1 MLQVANNA
9 ANKID
14 TQLIDILKDLEVLA
28 NSPSICNPKTS
39 WTVKK
44 DFLNTNLEINKHED
58 RKSTRLNSSHAN
70 ISYAVFCLKKKKQIL
85 TATPAHSFSTLP
97 AHCRHPSC
105 ARPQSFAPTFVAGR
119 APLPSGPLISENEH
133 V

>member
-1 MLQVANNA
+1 MNTTKQKLKFQLTNITSIKTKMLLCLLPIILITCITLSSFAYINAKKTLVDSSTELMLQVANNA

-39 WTVKK
+39 WT
-44 DFLNTNLEINKHED
+44 EI
-58 RKSTRLNSSHAN
+58 
-70 ISYAVFCLKKKKQIL
+70 
-85 TATPAHSFSTLP
+85 
-97 AHCRHPSC
+97 
-105 ARPQSFAPTFVAGR
+105 GR
-119 APLPSGPLISENEH
+119 AH